1 MNNKGNRVN
10 HIIKVDVSIIS
21 EIIAVFCVSL
31 LETITC
37 FILDWV
43 IFFTRVRKALW
54 KTKATHCNLLRE
66 KQN

>member
-43 IFFTRVRKALW
+43 IFRRVRKALW